1 MLVQR
6 WSQITDRDMMAMI
19 EDGLRMENAV
29 AFCQIDGRWFS
40 KICVTVQDTRVAN
53 FYFEVMDNEHTNM
66 LNSVVQQ
73 SRSKWQ
79 AAAQQQLSA
88 VSQAVSNL
96 DGPDGGM

>member
-1 MLVQR
+1 
-6 WSQITDRDMMAMI
+6 MAMI

-29 AFCQIDGRWFS
+29 QFAQIDGRWFS
-40 KICVTVQDTRVAN
+40 KICVTVQGTRVAN

-79 AAAQQQLSA
+79 AAAQEQLTA
-88 VSQAVSNL
+88 VSKAVADIDSS
-96 DGPDGGM
+96 GGGM

>member
-6 WSQITDRDMMAMI
+6 WSQVTDRDTVAMI
-19 EDGLRMENAV
+19 EDALRSENAV
-29 AFCQIDGRWFS
+29 QFTQLDGRWFS
-40 KICVTVQDTRVAN
+40 KISVTLQGTRVAN

-79 AAAQQQLSA
+79 AAAAEQLQA
-88 VSQAVSNL
+88 ASQAVSNL
-96 DGPDGGM
+96 GGDGGM

>member
-6 WSQITDRDMMAMI
+6 WSQITDRDTMAMI

-29 AFCQIDGRWFS
+29 AFTQIDGRWYS
-40 KICVTVQDTRVAN
+40 KVSITVQGMRAAN

-79 AAAQQQLSA
+79 AAATEQLQA
-88 VSQAVSNL
+88 VSQAINT
-96 DGPDGGM
+96 PDGGGM